1 MLGGLGPLFVSVWHL
16 NPKFKVANEA
26 LEELGEAERVGLLG
40 EEADDLL
47 SADLPPEL
55 AAETQP
61 TDATASPPDSPVS
74 RWDLVTDLA
83 GCENQ
88 KG

>member
-1 MLGGLGPLFVSVWHL
+1 
-16 NPKFKVANEA
+16 
-26 LEELGEAERVGLLG
+26 
-40 EEADDLL
+40 LL